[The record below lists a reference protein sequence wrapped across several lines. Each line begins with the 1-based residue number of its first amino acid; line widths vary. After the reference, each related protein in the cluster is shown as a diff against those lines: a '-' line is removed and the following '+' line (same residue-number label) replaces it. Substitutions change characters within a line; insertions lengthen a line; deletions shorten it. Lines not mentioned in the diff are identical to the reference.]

1 MMIKRQLNEDFSA
14 ECTERGEAI
23 VCTLNNEEL
32 DAFTELFDRNA
43 APLVRGKYT
52 APLATGSFKNI
63 FHDLSTYLG
72 WAAVSMDPVKP
83 SAYCMLV
90 LTHCI
95 ILMLDQ
101 KGDYKF
107 KGSLYN
113 WSFNAAGDKYKKV
126 ELHSTSDGDYIS
138 FILWDDAKKF
148 DYIKIICYFPKNFK
162 SDNYLEDVLTK
173 ATFKVKVQ
181 RYGANAKQKTFLT
194 TLSKFWSNLKEEM
207 LVITEKTAI

>member
-1 MMIKRQLNEDFSA
+1 MMIKRQLNEDFSDKYI
-14 ECTERGEAI
+14 ERGEAI
-23 VCTLNNEEL
+23 VRTLNNKEL
-32 DAFTELFDRNA
+32 DAFTELFDRSA
-43 APLVRGKYT
+43 APLVHGKYT
-52 APLATGSFKNI
+52 APLAAGSFKNI
-63 FHDLSTYLG
+63 FNSLSTYLG
-72 WAAVSMDPVKP
+72 YAAVSMESVKP
-83 SAYCMLV
+83 SAYFALV

-95 ILMLDQ
+95 ILMLNQ

-126 ELHSTSDGDYIS
+126 ELHLTPDGDYIS
-138 FILWDDAKKF
+138 FMLWDDVKKF

-173 ATFKVKVQ
+173 AEFKVKVQ

-194 TLSKFWSNLKEEM
+194 TLSNF
-207 LVITEKTAI
+207 